1 MGETKIKMIYL
12 ACEEFIFACSV
23 MTQLQRTCVKKK
35 TRKHVILN
43 DYHNLLLRNKKIW
56 TLVTT
61 GLDKLLSLEKQQYK
75 FDNSL

>member
-1 MGETKIKMIYL
+1 MIYLL

-23 MTQLQRTCVKKK
+23 MTQLQRTCVKK
-35 TRKHVILN
+35 TEEHVILN

-61 GLDKLLSLEKQQYK
+61 GLDKLLSLQKQQI
-75 FDNSL
+75 

>member
-23 MTQLQRTCVKKK
+23 MTQLQRTCVKKTTTK
-35 TRKHVILN
+35 EHVILN

-61 GLDKLLSLEKQQYK
+61 GLDKLLSLQKQQI
-75 FDNSL
+75 

>member
-1 MGETKIKMIYL
+1 MGEPKIKMIYL

-43 DYHNLLLRNKKIW
+43 DYHNLLLRNKKI
-56 TLVTT
+56 
-61 GLDKLLSLEKQQYK
+61 
-75 FDNSL
+75 